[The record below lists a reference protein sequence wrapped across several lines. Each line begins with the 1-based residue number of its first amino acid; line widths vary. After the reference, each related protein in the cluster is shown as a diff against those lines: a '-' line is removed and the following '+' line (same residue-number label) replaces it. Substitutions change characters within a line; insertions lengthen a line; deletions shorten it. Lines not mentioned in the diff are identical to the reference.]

1 MKHVLTLI
9 VSGFALTAF
18 APAAI
23 SQAADND
30 VAGLEAWSK
39 IHDVFSHPRCAS
51 CHVSDGRPM
60 WMGNG
65 DTKPVPHPMFVGG
78 DPDSQMGQPGAMCNT
93 CHAPVNTTI
102 EGGPP
107 GAEVWLLAPKEM
119 VWFGQTSA
127 QICEQIKDP
136 ARNGGKTLAEVAS
149 HIKNDELVHSGWNP
163 APGREPAPYS
173 IDATYDYFNAWI
185 EAGAPC
191 PAGE

>member
-1 MKHVLTLI
+1 MKRIFTLA
-9 VSGFALTAF
+9 VSCFALIAF
-18 APAAI
+18 APAAL
-23 SQAADND
+23 SQVPDDN
-30 VAGLEAWSK
+30 VKGLEAWSK

-65 DTKPVPHPMFVGG
+65 DTKPIKHPMFVGG
-78 DPDSQMGQPGAMCNT
+78 NPDNHTGQPGAMCST
-93 CHAPVNTTI
+93 CHAPVNSAI

-119 VWFGQTSA
+119 AWFGKSSA

-163 APGREPAPYS
+163 TPGREAAPYS